1 MSYRQSV
8 EFLYG
13 LHKHGIKPG
22 LEVIQALLNRLGHPE
37 RRYPSLHIGGTNG
50 KGSTAAMAASVLQA
64 AGYRVGLYTSPHL
77 VDFRE
82 RILVDGRMIAEEHA
96 AALTDR
102 VRAACGSPREPTFF
116 EFTTAMVFQHFAD
129 AHVDV
134 AVVEVGLGGRFDATN
149 VLAPVATAIVT
160 VALDHQEHLGTSIGA
175 IAFEKAGIIKPG
187 VPVVVGRVSDE
198 AAGVVARVAGERD
211 APLYRLPADFR
222 ADGESPARF
231 RYDGL
236 RLSYDGLTCPLA
248 GRHQLDN
255 AACALALL
263 ETASGRGLPVS
274 EEAVRKGLQAVRWG
288 GRLETVE
295 SSPRMILDGAHNP
308 DAAAVVADYVRDLRR
323 SRSVARVF
331 LVWGMMQDKDRE
343 GFLDHLLP
351 HADEVIVTQARGP
364 RAAPAEELSA
374 SVRARGRAAHV
385 SPDPAD
391 AMTLARRM
399 AAPDDLI
406 LITGSLLLVGE
417 AKAALLG
424 CGLSPLSLR
433 YS

>member
-8 EFLYG
+8 DFLYS
-13 LHKHGIKPG
+13 LQKHGIKPG
-22 LEVIQALLNRLGHPE
+22 LDAIRALLDRLGRPE

-50 KGSTAAMAASVLQA
+50 KGSTAAMAASVLMA

-82 RILVDGRMIAEEHA
+82 RMLVNGRMMTEECM

-102 VRAACGSPREPTFF
+102 VRAVGGAPREPTFF
-116 EFTTAMVFQHFAD
+116 EFTTAMAFEHFAD
-129 AHVDV
+129 SSVDV

-149 VLAPVATAIVT
+149 VLEPAATAVTT
-160 VALDHQEHLGTSIGA
+160 VALDHQEHLGTTIGA

-187 VPVVVGRVSDE
+187 VPVVVGRLSDE
-198 AAGVVARVAGERD
+198 AAAVLARVADERK
-211 APLYRLPADFR
+211 APLRRLPGDFR
-222 ADGESPARF
+222 TAGESPAQF

-236 RLSYDGLTCPLA
+236 RVSYDGLACPLD

-263 ETASGRGLPVS
+263 EAASDRGLPVS
-274 EEAVRKGLQAVRWG
+274 EEAVREGLRTVRWG

-295 SSPRMILDGAHNP
+295 SRPQIVLDGAHNP
-308 DAAAVVADYVRDLRR
+308 DAAAVVADYLAEIRR
-323 SRSVARVF
+323 SRPRSRVL
-331 LVWGMMQDKDRE
+331 LVWGMMRDKDRG
-343 GFLDHLLP
+343 GFLDRLLP
-351 HADEVIVTQARGP
+351 YADEVIVTQARGS
-364 RAAPAEELSA
+364 RATPAQELDSL
-374 SVRARGRAAHV
+374 VRARNRSAHM

-391 AMTLARRM
+391 ALALARRM

-406 LITGSLLLVGE
+406 LLTGSLLLVGE
-417 AKAALLG
+417 AKAIMLG
-424 CGLSPLSLR
+424 CGLSPLR
-433 YS
+433 G